1 MGFAIFAQFHMQTL
15 IQFCSA
21 CGKPVEW
28 KTPPGD
34 HAPRHVC
41 TACNTVH
48 YLNPKVIVGVIPEA
62 PDGRI
67 LLCKRNIEPRHGFW
81 TYPAGFMEMGETSAD
96 GAAREGLE
104 ESEAEIAVD
113 DLCAL
118 INVPWVNQMHLAY
131 RGRLLGSHY
140 ATTPE
145 SSEVRL
151 YAEEEIPWDEIA
163 FPTIYQSLRF
173 FFADRAAGVRG
184 FHALDLKKRPT
195 KVAGGPTPAQVLAWM
210 KSAE

>member
-1 MGFAIFAQFHMQTL
+1 MHPA

-21 CGKPVEW
+21 CGHAVEW
-28 KTPPGD
+28 KVPAGD

-41 TACNTVH
+41 PACGNVH

-67 LLCKRNIEPRHGFW
+67 LLARRNIEPRLGFW
-81 TYPAGFMEMGETSAD
+81 TFPSGFMEMGETSAD

-104 ESEAEIAVD
+104 ETEAEIVVD
-113 DLCAL
+113 DLCSL
-118 INVPWVNQMHLAY
+118 INVPYVNQLHFAY
-131 RGRLLGSHY
+131 RGRLVGEHF

-151 YAEEEIPWDEIA
+151 FAESEIPWEEIA

-173 FFADRAAGVRG
+173 FLADRAAGVRG
-184 FHALDLKKRPT
+184 FHALDLKKKPSKMDQT
-195 KVAGGPTPAQVLAWM
+195 SLTAWLA
-210 KSAE
+210 SAN